1 MLKFRLL
8 AMTAATVCAL
18 GAAPQ
23 TFAQSTM
30 AKSSKVQQHQNKMVA
45 EIPKCSKKLGSITIV
60 DGDDSYGWSQHNL
73 APPAKL
79 LKVVVQ
85 KSGCFSLV
93 DRGAGMDVAQRER
106 ELGNSMGLQRGSN
119 MGKGQIKAAD
129 FVLVAEVA
137 AADSNT
143 GGGGAAGLIGGL
155 VGGRAGAVVGGF
167 RTKKMEAE
175 TVLSLTDVRTSESN
189 SFSGSAAKNELSW
202 GVGAGA
208 GFAGAVGGGYESTEI
223 GRMVTQ
229 AFIMAYSEMVQSLGG
244 IDIGGAAA
252 APTRSFDVLTATT
265 LRSTPDAK
273 GKVLRA
279 LPVGLTVYPTGE
291 KNGMW
296 WQVADDNDN
305 IGWVMNDKL
314 SASK

>member
-1 MLKFRLL
+1 
-8 AMTAATVCAL
+8 
-18 GAAPQ
+18 
-23 TFAQSTM
+23 
-30 AKSSKVQQHQNKMVA
+30 MVA

-60 DGDDSYGWSQHNL
+60 DGDNSYGWTQNNL

-129 FVLVAEVA
+129 FVLVAEVS

-175 TVLSLTDVRTSESN
+175 TILSLTDVRTSKSN

-229 AFIMAYSEMVQSLGG
+229 AFIMAYTDMVQNLGG